1 MTSLITDPDLDLL
14 LSSADVEDLAVLID
28 HITDKGDGRISLSA
42 ATCKVLVDA
51 RKAGQMDDACRA
63 LIAEEL
69 QRFGGNS
76 VVNLFRG
83 GAGISYRE
91 ILRDVA
97 GHVSASTSPKS
108 DCVQL
113 ESAIVATMMDQAFAK
128 MTEQERADL
137 FAEFGAKY
145 PPGAG
150 PAAMAILLVAIRA
163 SGFGTFKLAAIVANA
178 VARAMLGRGL
188 ALGATAGVMR
198 GVGAFAGPIGWAVT
212 AVWTVFDLASPAYR
226 VTLPCVIQLAYM
238 RQKTLFFS
246 CPRCHAPTD
255 GTKKFCGE
263 CGAPLTLQLTY
274 ENTSSNANTRAV
286 GDSSSAEDESN

>member
-1 MTSLITDPDLDLL
+1 MTSLIADHDLALL
-14 LSSADVEDLAVLID
+14 LSSADVEDLTVLID
-28 HITDKGDGRISLSA
+28 HITDKGEGRISLSA

-51 RKAGQMDDACRA
+51 KKAGQIDDACRA

-83 GAGISYRE
+83 GAGVSYRE

-97 GHVSASTSPKS
+97 GHVSATTSSKS

-128 MTEQERADL
+128 MTEQEREDL

-145 PPGAG
+145 TPGAG
-150 PAAMAILLVAIRA
+150 PAAMAVLLVAIRA

-178 VARAMLGRGL
+178 VARAILGRGL
-188 ALGATAGVMR
+188 AFGATAGVMR
-198 GVGAFAGPIGWAVT
+198 GIGAFAGPIGWAVT

-226 VTLPCVIQLAYM
+226 VTLPCVIQLAYI
-238 RQKTLFFS
+238 RQKALLLS
-246 CPRCHAPTD
+246 CPRCHAHTD

-263 CGAPLTLQLTY
+263 CGNPLTLQLTD
-274 ENTSSNANTRAV
+274 ENSGSNANTPAE
-286 GDSSSAEDESN
+286 GDSATPQA